1 VAGFTGQSC
10 IQRRINQ
17 GLKNS
22 SVQKQVRAYTT
33 QHGRSS
39 LPDQSALYPKGSE
52 MAQAICKI
60 YLGKPTNE
68 QHDGLLTKAP
78 EMNEMGLARVEA
90 CKSAVS
96 GSCSE

>member
-1 VAGFTGQSC
+1 
-10 IQRRINQ
+10 
-17 GLKNS
+17 
-22 SVQKQVRAYTT
+22 
-33 QHGRSS
+33 
-39 LPDQSALYPKGSE
+39 